1 MLSENVRNIFLALS
15 SLWSKRVSRTTKF
28 VGKQEKEADEGL
40 REVRK
45 EQSGGD
51 VSLEYPVLRQGA
63 LEFGIRIEI
72 VWNI

>member
-1 MLSENVRNIFLALS
+1 MLSENLTNIFLALS
-15 SLWSKRVSRTTKF
+15 SLCSKRVSRTTNF